1 MEDKTV
7 LVIED
12 NELNMKL
19 VLGLLKLGKYRVLE
33 AKDAETGIQLAR
45 EHKTDLILMDIQLPG
60 MDGLI
65 ATRIIKKDT
74 MLKDIPVVALTSYA
88 MQGDENKA
96 TEAGCTGYISKPI
109 DTRSFLETVNS
120 FITQAKTTRKSQN
133 DKDAYY
139 KARILIVDDEPLN
152 VKLLASKLDGS
163 KYEILQAY
171 GGIEAL
177 EKVEKK
183 SPDLILLDV
192 MMPDMDGYEVT
203 TRLKN
208 DPKTANIPII
218 MVTALDGS
226 EDKIQGLEAGAEE
239 FLSKPV
245 NATELLARINSMLR
259 LKRYREQLAI
269 RTQSGEYFAVTE
281 DQKGALQAKESL
293 PCVLLVEDNE
303 QDIKLIQNYLHG
315 QPYHIMLA
323 KNGEDAIYLA
333 TQKKIDLVLLDI
345 LLPGMDGFET
355 CNCLK
360 EMDETSN
367 IQIVLITNLSD
378 LESKIKGVEMGAD
391 DFLVKP
397 INSKELLV
405 RINALLKKKE
415 YMDKLHSHYENALD
429 SAIKDGLTELYNHA
443 YFSRFLDLEVKRS
456 IRKEY
461 STALLMMDLD
471 DFKQYN
477 DTLGHLAGDGIL
489 RESARV
495 IKDNVR
501 EIDLAARY
509 GGEEFAVA
517 LPYAD
522 SKNALNVAE
531 RIQKAIRN
539 HTFSYETV
547 SALKKITFSIG
558 IATCPSDSLTAEE
571 LIRKADSMLYKSK
584 KEGKNRVSVY
594 DKSLEQQN

>member
-1 MEDKTV
+1 
-7 LVIED
+7 
-12 NELNMKL
+12 
-19 VLGLLKLGKYRVLE
+19 
-33 AKDAETGIQLAR
+33 
-45 EHKTDLILMDIQLPG
+45 MDIQLPG
-60 MDGLI
+60 MDGLS
-65 ATRIIKKDT
+65 ATRIIKEDAA
-74 MLKDIPVVALTSYA
+74 LKDIPIIAITSYA

-96 TEAGCTGYISKPI
+96 IEAGCIGYLSKPI
-109 DTRSFLETVNS
+109 ETRTFLDTVNS
-120 FITQAKTTRKSQN
+120 FFNNAKTPIKSQK
-133 DKDAYY
+133 DKEAYY
-139 KARILIVDDEPLN
+139 TARILIVDDDPLN
-152 VKLLASKLDGS
+152 VKLLASKLDGR

-245 NATELLARINSMLR
+245 NTTELLARINSMLR
-259 LKRYREQLAI
+259 LRRYREQLAI

-281 DQKGALQAKESL
+281 DHKGALQARENL
-293 PCVLLVEDNE
+293 PCVLLVEDDE
-303 QDIKLIQNYLHG
+303 QDIKLLLNYLHG

-323 KNGEDAIYLA
+323 KNGEDAISLA
-333 TQKKIDLVLLDI
+333 AQKKIDLVLLDI

-355 CNCLK
+355 CNRLK
-360 EMDETSN
+360 EMDKTSN

-378 LESKIKGVEMGAD
+378 LESKIKGVEMGSD

-443 YFSRFLDLEVKRS
+443 YFNRFLELEVKRS
-456 IRKEY
+456 IRQGY
-461 STALLMMDLD
+461 STALIMMDLD

-477 DTLGHLAGDGIL
+477 DKLGHLAGDRIL
-489 RESARV
+489 RESAQV
-495 IKDNVR
+495 IKDSVR

-509 GGEEFAVA
+509 GGEEFVVI

-522 SKNALNVAE
+522 SENALNVAE
-531 RIQKAIRN
+531 RIQKAISN
-539 HTFSYETV
+539 YTFSYETV

-571 LIRKADSMLYKSK
+571 LIQNADSMLYKAK
-584 KEGKNRVSVY
+584 KEGKNRVYVY
-594 DKSLEQQN
+594 DKSLEQKN